1 MTSGESKQEPAPPSP
16 PDVPDNRPFA
26 WQPFTPRGVAAFA
39 QATFGRLF
47 IVELIVAL
55 LAAAAVVWFLQTAWF
70 PTVRESLRQL
80 PEQGVLR
87 NQELSSPRNSIE
99 PLAENRW
106 LAFVVNLEGESGAA
120 VRSDLLVE
128 FRRNNFLVCSVFGC
142 LVFNY
147 PKNYTI
153 DVNRPE
159 LEPWWGAWEP
169 ILMGITIVGVVF
181 GLFTA
186 WFLLATFYFV
196 PVRLLAFFKDRE
208 LCLSGS
214 WKLASA
220 ALLPGALLL
229 TAGIVAYGFGALD
242 LIHLLLVAV
251 LHFVVGWVYLFSL
264 FALPRA
270 QAAGPRLVNP
280 FVAAPAEIKSEIKS
294 EPENKTEP

>member
-1 MTSGESKQEPAPPSP
+1 MTSGESNQEPAPPAP

-39 QATFGRLF
+39 QATWSRLF

-55 LAAAAVVWFLQTAWF
+55 LVAVVLVWFLQTAWF
-70 PTVRESLRQL
+70 PVVREAIRQL
-80 PEQGVLR
+80 PEQGSLR
-87 NQELSSPRNSIE
+87 SQELSSPRNSIE

-106 LAFVVNLEGESGAA
+106 LAFVVNLEGASGAA

-128 FRRNNFLVCSVFGC
+128 FRRNNILVCSVFGC

-147 PKNYTI
+147 PKNYAI

-169 ILMGITIVGVVF
+169 ILMGLTMVGVVF
-181 GLFTA
+181 WLFLS
-186 WFLLATFYFV
+186 WSLLATLYFV
-196 PVRLLAFFKDRE
+196 PIRLLAFFKDRE
-208 LCLSGS
+208 LQLGGS

-220 ALLPGALLL
+220 AHLPGALLL
-229 TAGIVAYGFGALD
+229 TAGIVAYGLGAMD

-251 LHFVVGWVYLFSL
+251 LHFVIGWVYLFMSPI
-264 FALPRA
+264 ALPRA
-270 QAAGPRLVNP
+270 VAAGPKPANP
-280 FVAAPAEIKSEIKS
+280 FASAPAEIKP
-294 EPENKTEP
+294 EPEKKTEP